1 MKLTIQ
7 IKLDD
12 VVNFQEL
19 EQAPIDP
26 RKVVSFIVLLI
37 LPLVLF
43 GVYHWSESN
52 QNSVVANEFTVT
64 SELQQQVDITS
75 EVVEPSNQQL
85 PIEPLNS
92 SMVQPIE
99 RVEIDDPQ
107 LTTITLAAPLQVKA
121 PVKALVE
128 EIAEPVEAKETA
140 QTQEIAINQP
150 LVQDIVIES
159 ASQKIALSETE
170 QSAKTNQSDYITRIT
185 LTSGI
190 VQREP
195 VDDLGNR
202 IDGDDE
208 RIVFLFNEI
217 RDLAG
222 QTLTH
227 RWLLN
232 GEEIA
237 RVNLPVG
244 GARWRTYSSKTITPT
259 MVGVWQVEVLNN
271 KGELLS
277 VHKFDYYH

>member
-128 EIAEPVEAKETA
+128 ESAEPVEAKETA

-277 VHKFDYYH
+277 VHKFDY